1 MAYRFHGLEDTA
13 DFRDVKC
20 EKDAHLRITEISYH
34 RVGPTL
40 GPGDTEV
47 RMVLPSGHSTLS
59 LVGDTGQLCGPV
71 PRGCRRW
78 AQIHVWGAMPS
89 VTYLVSEGGG
99 RHCSSCAV
107 VGRVAEP

>member
-1 MAYRFHGLEDTA
+1 MLNVKKMHILES
-13 DFRDVKC
+13 
-20 EKDAHLRITEISYH
+20 LINYH

-71 PRGCRRW
+71 PRGCCRW
-78 AQIHVWGAMPS
+78 AQIHVWRAMPS
-89 VTYLVSEGGG
+89 VTYLVSEGCG
-99 RHCSSCAV
+99 
-107 VGRVAEP
+107 